1 MKNFL
6 LLLTILSNVVFA
18 DLVDLYRSQGLEAV
32 KSQLEKEMT
41 RQAYWEKYLQD
52 KNVDYGYYESKK
64 YVILAQKEAKE
75 IALYKV
81 DKKTMI

>member
-6 LLLTILSNVVFA
+6 LLLTIFSNVVFA

-64 YVILAQKEAKE
+64 ICYISTKRSKRDCF
-75 IALYKV
+75 I
-81 DKKTMI
+81 